1 VPESAP
7 SEISLLLEAWSRGD
21 PSAFERLVPLV
32 YGELHRLAH
41 RYMAREQSGRTLQT
55 TALVNEA
62 YLRLIDANQ
71 VQWQSRAHFFAISAQ
86 VMRRILVDFAR
97 ARRLPETRR

>member
-1 VPESAP
+1 
-7 SEISLLLEAWSRGD
+7 
-21 PSAFERLVPLV
+21 
-32 YGELHRLAH
+32 
-41 RYMAREQSGRTLQT
+41 MAREQSGRTLQT